1 MSLQS
6 LEDAANAEAAR
17 LLRLSVAGRTTIDEA
32 VGILQSAHGCD
43 AEEALRVL
51 TGDAGAH
58 GAGAEAARLAEVA
71 DAAAD
76 GRADPDYGG
85 WA

>member
-1 MSLQS
+1 MSPQRPD
-6 LEDAANAEAAR
+6 DAASIAAAW
-17 LLRLSVAGRTTIDEA
+17 LLRAAVAGRTTIDEA
-32 VGILQSAHGCD
+32 VGILQGTHGCG